1 MLMGKY
7 VQMPHTLLMTPK
19 PITFS
24 GVPFPMEN
32 KSKLKVEEDGDPL
45 LSLHA
50 SLYLAGLH
58 KNNNFET

>member
-1 MLMGKY
+1 
-7 VQMPHTLLMTPK
+7 
-19 PITFS
+19 
-24 GVPFPMEN
+24 MEN

-58 KNNNFET
+58 KNNNFETACNMWVGCGMQKSNLL

>member
-1 MLMGKY
+1 
-7 VQMPHTLLMTPK
+7 
-19 PITFS
+19 
-24 GVPFPMEN
+24 MEN

-58 KNNNFET
+58 KNNNFETATCD